1 MRTRIAVKVIE
12 QEFLTSRRVPFA
24 RLAKAMRTLLRYA
37 RKVTAL
43 QVRMAEWWRATCQ
56 ARGQH
61 V

>member
-1 MRTRIAVKVIE
+1 MRTRIAVKVVE

-37 RKVTAL
+37 RKETAL
-43 QVRMAEWWRATCQ
+43 RVRMAEWWRATCQ